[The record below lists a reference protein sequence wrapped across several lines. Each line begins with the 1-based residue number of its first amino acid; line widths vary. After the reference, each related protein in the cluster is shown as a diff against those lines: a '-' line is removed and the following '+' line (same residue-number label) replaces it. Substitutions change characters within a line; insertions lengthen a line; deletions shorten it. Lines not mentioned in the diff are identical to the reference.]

1 MSSKGASE
9 EEVDLRPAQEQGFLL
24 RLAGNV
30 ACNRVR
36 MTFLL
41 FKATTGIL
49 ISLHPCIQNKG
60 KGENQFYMENW
71 KTASTLS
78 QNGERKPRGTSSRA
92 IVGLSL

>member
-9 EEVDLRPAQEQGFLL
+9 EADLRPAQEQGFLL
-24 RLAGNV
+24 RLADNV

-49 ISLHPCIQNKG
+49 ISLHSCIQNKG
-60 KGENQFYMENW
+60 KEENQF
-71 KTASTLS
+71 
-78 QNGERKPRGTSSRA
+78 
-92 IVGLSL
+92 